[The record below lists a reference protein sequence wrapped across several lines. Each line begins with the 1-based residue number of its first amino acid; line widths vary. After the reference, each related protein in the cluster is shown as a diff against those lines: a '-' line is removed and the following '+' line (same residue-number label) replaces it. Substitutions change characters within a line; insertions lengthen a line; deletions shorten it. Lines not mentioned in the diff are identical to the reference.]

1 MYNVMLDPLPREWNG
16 YIIDSDF
23 RTGIQIHQV
32 LEDGSLSKSEKFLH
46 ASRLLFPGV
55 APSPDEQMEAIG
67 WYMSDWNHDR
77 HKKAKETAKV
87 LDYDIDQWRI
97 YSAFLT
103 QYGINLNT
111 VEFLHFWEFMGL
123 LTTLDECAFTRVIDI
138 RLKKK
143 NKSTSKEEAKALEE
157 AKAIYALDQP
167 VEEETADQKM
177 QREEAVKRFE
187 ELRKAKS

>member
-1 MYNVMLDPLPREWNG
+1 MYNVMLDPLPTDWNG
-16 YIIDSDF
+16 YLIDSDF
-23 RTGIQIHQV
+23 RTGIQIHQI
-32 LEDGSLSKSEKFLH
+32 LEDRNLSKSEKFLH
-46 ASRLLFPGV
+46 ASRLLFPGI
-55 APSPDEQMEAIG
+55 APDPEEQIETLN

-111 VEFLHFWEFMGL
+111 VESLHFWEFMGL

-143 NKSTSKEEAKALEE
+143 NKSTSKEESKVLDEV
-157 AKAIYALDQP
+157 KAIYALEQP
-167 VEEETADQKM
+167 EKEETTEQRQKK
-177 QREEAVKRFE
+177 EDALKRFE